1 MTSNNGKQRKIDA
14 EMKGLAKLKKNAQVT
29 TMLKYVLTALD
40 GDKDNNKINIKD
52 RDDIKLHIVK
62 KGGNKFIFGGEEA
75 FYAGDG
81 ACQLVGE
88 GKFLFAMGIF
98 MLYGN
103 GRILFRK
110 RIILIWK
117 KKDFI

>member
-1 MTSNNGKQRKIDA
+1 MFSKAQQFILFKSAIILFK
-14 EMKGLAKLKKNAQVT
+14 KGEKL
-29 TMLKYVLTALD
+29 Y
-40 GDKDNNKINIKD
+40 
-52 RDDIKLHIVK
+52 IVK
-62 KGGNKFIFGGEEA
+62 KGGNKFIFGCEEA

-103 GRILFRK
+103 GGILFRK

-117 KKDFI
+117 KKDFIKKKRDNDIKI